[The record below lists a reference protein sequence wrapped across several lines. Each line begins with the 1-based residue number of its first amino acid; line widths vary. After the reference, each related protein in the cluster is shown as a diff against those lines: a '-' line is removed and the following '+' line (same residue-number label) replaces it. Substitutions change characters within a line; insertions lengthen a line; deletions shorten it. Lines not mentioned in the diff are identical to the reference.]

1 MINRPLRT
9 LALALAVATATSFPC
24 LPARAGAA
32 DEDRTGQAQRHFRRG
47 VELYEEGNP
56 NAAYVEFSR
65 AYELAPRPQLLF
77 NLGQVAFETQD
88 YATALGHFRA
98 YASAGD
104 DNVTPE
110 RRAQVQ
116 AEIAKLEKRV
126 ALLEVTGAVPGAEVL
141 VNDVLVGTLPLAA
154 PVTVNVGRV
163 KVTLNAR
170 NGRSSS
176 RVLDATGGARLVAR
190 FASESP
196 RLGAV
201 SAAEAAPTAGATTPS
216 PGTQGLSTGA
226 WVAWGLSGV
235 LLAGAATTG
244 ALAYRSSEDLAD
256 LRARY
261 PASPSALDDKESQT
275 KTLSLVADGLLV
287 GAVVSAL
294 VAIVASTGD
303 TPERNRRTESRHRA
317 TLSLQP
323 RGFSLQ
329 GGF

>member
-1 MINRPLRT
+1 MTNRSLRT

-24 LPARAGAA
+24 LPARAAAA

-126 ALLEVTGAVPGAEVL
+126 ALLEVTGAAPGAEVL

-170 NGRSSS
+170 NGRSST
-176 RVLDATGGARLVAR
+176 RVFDATGGARLVAR

-196 RLGAV
+196 RPGAA
-201 SAAEAAPTAGATTPS
+201 SAAEAVPTAGATPS

-303 TPERNRRTESRHRA
+303 TPERARRAESRHRP
-317 TLSLQP
+317 TLSFHQ